1 MSEIVIHDLSFTYE
15 GSYEPVFDHLNL
27 RLDSD
32 WKLGLIGRNGRGKT
46 TLLKLMMHEYP
57 YTGSIQSVCRF
68 EYFPYEV
75 KDTEDLSIHIVNE
88 IAPSAEQWEM
98 ERELSLLKA
107 DDSILWMPFSS
118 LSGGEKTKV
127 LLAAMFLK
135 ENAFLLIDE
144 PTNHLDETGR
154 AAAAAYLNRKKGFI
168 LVSHDRAFLDACTDH
183 TMAMNKTGIEVMQG
197 SYSIWR
203 KEKTARDQLEIK
215 QNARLHSEIRRLEE
229 GQQRTAKWS
238 DQVEKSK
245 IGARDK
251 GYVGHMAAK
260 MMQRSKNIE
269 RRRKNAIT
277 EKEGLLKD
285 IEESESLKLIQPA
298 WHSSVMVYAQHLSLY
313 YGEVCI
319 KEDLNFSIHPGDRI
333 QLYGKNGCGKTT
345 LLKLMNGQDIRTEG
359 TIHLGSGL
367 KCSMI
372 FQDSSFMQ
380 GNLRSY
386 ADHLKIDI
394 SLFLAI
400 LRKLGFSREQFDRP
414 LEECSEGQKKK
425 IQLAGSLSQSA
436 HLLLWDEPM
445 NYLDIE
451 SREQIEDLILTWSPT
466 IVFAE
471 HDQYFSEKIRT
482 GIIRF

>member
-1 MSEIVIHDLSFTYE
+1 MSEISIHNLSFTYQ

-46 TLLKLMMHEYP
+46 TLLKLLMHEYP
-57 YTGSIQSVCRF
+57 YSGTIQSGCRF

-75 KDTEDLSIHIVNE
+75 KDPEDLSIHIVNE
-88 IAPSAEQWEM
+88 IVPSAEQWEM
-98 ERELSLLKA
+98 ERELSLLKT

-118 LSGGEKTKV
+118 LSGGEKTKL

-135 ENAFLLIDE
+135 DNAFLLIDE

-154 AAAAAYLNRKKGFI
+154 AAAADYLNRKKGFI
-168 LVSHDRAFLDACTDH
+168 LVSHDRTFLDACTDH
-183 TMAMNKTGIEVMQG
+183 T
-197 SYSIWR
+197 
-203 KEKTARDQLEIK
+203 EI
-215 QNARLHSEIRRLEE
+215 HRLEA
-229 GQQRTAKWS
+229 GQKRTAEWS

-245 IGARDK
+245 IGAADK

-285 IEESESLKLIQPA
+285 IEESESLKLIQPV

-313 YGEVCI
+313 YGKTCI
-319 KEDLNFSIHPGDRI
+319 KGDLNFSIHPGERI

-345 LLKLMNGQDIRTEG
+345 LLKLLNGQYLHTEG
-359 TIHLGSGL
+359 TFHLGAGL
-367 KCSMI
+367 RCSMI
-372 FQDSSFMQ
+372 FQESSFMQ
-380 GNLRSY
+380 GSLRNY
-386 ADHLKIDI
+386 AEHLKIDMP
-394 SLFLAI
+394 LFLAI